1 MHSLVSIIMPCYN
14 AEKFIVEA
22 IESVIA
28 QSYANWELIVVNDAS
43 TDESQ
48 TYIDTYSKKDARISS
63 LQNPTNL
70 GVAHSRN
77 IALHK
82 AKGDYIAFLDSDDVW
97 LPQKLE
103 LQLTLM
109 QEEDIALCYSAYHT
123 IDTNGEKRSTF
134 HVPTQLNYAD
144 MLKTSYIGTLTTM
157 YNAKILG
164 KVYLSDMGHE
174 DYVMKLAILKCIP
187 YAKGINTPLA
197 KYRVQENSL
206 SSNKLKAAL
215 WQWHIYR
222 KIEKLSFWKS
232 CYYFVQ
238 YAYCGVRKYRS

>member
-14 AEKFIVEA
+14 AEKFIAEA

-28 QSYANWELIVVNDAS
+28 QSYIHWELIVVNDCS
-43 TDESQ
+43 TDKSQ
-48 TYIDTYSKKDARISS
+48 TYINMYAQKDTRIISI
-63 LQNPTNL
+63 QNKTNT
-70 GVAHSRN
+70 GVANSRN
-77 IALHK
+77 VALNT
-82 AKGDYIAFLDSDDVW
+82 AQGTYIAFLDADDMW

-103 LQLTLM
+103 QQVTLM
-109 QEEDIALCYSAYHT
+109 QKENIAMCYSAYYA
-123 IDTNGEKRSTF
+123 IDIHGERLSTF
-134 HVPTQLNYAD
+134 HVPTQLNYTD

-157 YNAKILG
+157 YNAKVLG

-174 DYVMKLAILKCIP
+174 DYVMKLAILKRIP
-187 YAKGINTPLA
+187 YAKGINIPLA

-215 WQWHIYR
+215 WQWRIYR
-222 KIEKLSFWKS
+222 EVGKLSFWKS

-238 YAYCGVRKYRS
+238 YAYYGARKYR

>member
-14 AEKFIVEA
+14 ADKFIVEA

-43 TDESQ
+43 TDKSQ
-48 TYIDTYSKKDARISS
+48 TYINMYVQKDSRIIHI
-63 LQNPTNL
+63 QNNTNT
-70 GVAHSRN
+70 GVANSRN
-77 IALHK
+77 IALNT
-82 AKGDYIAFLDSDDVW
+82 AQGTYIAFLDADDMW

-103 LQLTLM
+103 QQVTLM
-109 QEEDIALCYSAYHT
+109 QKENIAMCYSAYHT

-134 HVPTQLNYAD
+134 RVPAQVNYAD

-157 YNAKILG
+157 YNAKVLG

-174 DYVMKLAILKCIP
+174 DYVMKLAILKRIP
-187 YAKGINTPLA
+187 YAKGINIPLA

-215 WQWHIYR
+215 WQWRIYR
-222 KIEKLSFWKS
+222 EVEKLSFCKS

-238 YAYCGVRKYRS
+238 YAYCGVRKYR